1 MDNDS
6 IPESRKYDVYKK
18 MKQAYIDKAK
28 ADYKFLCYTINGSSE
43 STGKSAITC
52 EYARELLNYSE
63 DMNTVIEVMIKEK
76 HHRITGRN
84 DRIISIADKLCG
96 WCNSTQCIRALNVHV
111 Q

>member
-1 MDNDS
+1 MKLYDLLTNYVRENDS

-43 STGKSAITC
+43 STGKCAITC

-63 DMNTVIEVMIKEK
+63 EDMNTVIEVMIEEN
-76 HHRITGRN
+76 ITELLGGM
-84 DRIISIADKLCG
+84 IVL
-96 WCNSTQCIRALNVHV
+96 
-111 Q
+111 